1 MGLVGWFRG
10 REGKGREGQKCTVLD
25 VLGVILSVERDV
37 GDTLTA
43 ARSRPNN
50 DWGSV
55 GNGAKSR
62 RKARKWWLW
71 YV

>member
-1 MGLVGWFRG
+1 MSLRRVSLIGLGSRG
-10 REGKGREGQKCTVLD
+10 RGSDLQD
-25 VLGVILSVERDV
+25 QIFV
-37 GDTLTA
+37 GDTLMA